1 MIAMTP
7 DELAVRFL
15 EGDDRAFEMIFA
27 EHNPRLFA
35 YCIKMVKD
43 RSVAEDLAQ
52 ETWVRTIG
60 LRTRERGSVENLYG
74 MIYRIA
80 RNLSLDHL
88 KSYRERN
95 RTTTEDLGAAHP
107 VTSQKERSAE
117 EEIVLRALDELPFDY
132 RETILL
138 HTYSGYSYEEI
149 AQMLEK
155 TPDAIW
161 ARASRARKR
170 LREIVTREM
179 EREERALR
187 LLTDDR
193 KRPARGER

>member
-1 MIAMTP
+1 MEERVAR
-7 DELAVRFL
+7 RFL
-15 EGDDRAFEMIFA
+15 EGDDEAFREIFA
-27 EHNPRLFA
+27 SHNRRLMI
-35 YCIKMVKD
+35 YTLKLVKE
-43 RSVAEDLAQ
+43 RPVAEDLVQ
-52 ETWVRTIG
+52 ETWVRVIG
-60 LRTRERGSVENLYG
+60 LREKEPDEVRNLYG